1 MSTETWEKMA
11 IMSRWPKKTWA
22 WWDDMGLMST
32 EPQNKRSIKC
42 PCLSAHWCHS
52 PIMMIPKCV
61 TLAFIQA
68 PNSHPTAH
76 CTYPPGSD
84 LQTLQTHV
92 KIESAFLSE
101 AVLPISVSGTTKP
114 GTWELSL
121 ILLFL
126 LYSIHSVINVNY
138 KHCLILLL
146 SPWLLNTK
154 FRPSI
159 HLHHQQLY
167 WSFAPSLSS
176 SNPPSTQHWGS
187 LIKTKINNQLLIVLT
202 M

>member
-1 MSTETWEKMA
+1 MPQSYYDDPQMCNSSFYPSSKLTSNCPLYISTWK
-11 IMSRWPKKTWA
+11 WPT
-22 WWDDMGLMST
+22 DTSNT
-32 EPQNKRSIKC
+32 CQNWK
-42 PCLSAHWCHS
+42 CLSFWSCS
-52 PIMMIPKCV
+52 SY
-61 TLAFIQA
+61 F
-68 PNSHPTAH
+68 
-76 CTYPPGSD
+76 
-84 LQTLQTHV
+84 
-92 KIESAFLSE
+92 
-101 AVLPISVSGTTKP
+101 SVSGTTKP